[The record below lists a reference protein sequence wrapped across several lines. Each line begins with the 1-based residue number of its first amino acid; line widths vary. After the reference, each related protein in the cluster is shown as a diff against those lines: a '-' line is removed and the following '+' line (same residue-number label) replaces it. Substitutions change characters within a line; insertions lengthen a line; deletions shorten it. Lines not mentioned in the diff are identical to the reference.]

1 MDISYVTLVA
11 IVAIGIIMYVYQ
23 RRQANALNGMA
34 RSLEDTHMIAVKNR
48 REEHKQKS
56 FEMSPNEWIAKQVDT
71 EAKVV
76 ETISISQ
83 KPMWAN
89 LRCDDGKR
97 IVVSPLTFA
106 ELKAAINAQRTNSK
120 LNQIT
125 EPLLGTNRKTLVT
138 IERSLR
144 DDEWFDMEAEK
155 IGKDLGVDW
164 GETAR
169 LNFYIISPKA
179 A

>member
-1 MDISYVTLVA
+1 
-11 IVAIGIIMYVYQ
+11 
-23 RRQANALNGMA
+23 MA
-34 RSLEDTHMIAVKNR
+34 RAMEDTHMIAVKNR
-48 REEHKQKS
+48 RDEHKQNPFTMDS
-56 FEMSPNEWIAKQVDT
+56 NEWIANQIDT
-71 EAKVV
+71 GAKVV
-76 ETISISQ
+76 ETISVSQ
-83 KPMWAN
+83 KPMWVN

-97 IVVSPLTFA
+97 IVASPLAPA
-106 ELKAAINAQRTNSK
+106 ELKAAINSQQTNSK

-125 EPLLGTNRKTLVT
+125 EPLLGTNRKALVT

-144 DDEWFDMEAEK
+144 DDEWFDLEAEK

-169 LNFYIISPKA
+169 LYFYVISPKA